1 MNLLVGN
8 EDLMKSFM
16 WFVLGAVAY
25 RFLTIVSGYLVLQN
39 YAERVNEKVAT
50 LVIKIVEEC
59 VFIGNV
65 KYKILK
71 ENGVSNGV
79 IERLRTEDQ
88 NHINSWLVGVASYF
102 NGVYPPSYLKTVDF
116 DNWKE
121 ILDKHKKGVNT
132 NIS

>member
-8 EDLMKSFM
+8 EDLIKSFM
-16 WFVLGAVAY
+16 WFILGAVVY

-39 YAERVNEKVAT
+39 YADKVNEKVSL
-50 LVIKIVEEC
+50 LVVKITEEC
-59 VFIGNV
+59 VFIGTV

-71 ENGVSNGV
+71 ENGVSNEV

-88 NHINSWLVGVASYF
+88 NHINSWLVEVVSNF
-102 NGVYPPSYLKTVDF
+102 NGNYPPSYLKTVDF

-121 ILDKHKKGVNT
+121 ILEKHKKGVNT